1 MLNNDLD
8 KIFSTVFGIDNDL
21 IQDNLSPD
29 NLEAWDSMAQFRLI
43 AEIERVF
50 NLSLDYEEIF
60 AMNSVGDIK
69 RILIEKTGS
78 RISK

>member
-1 MLNNDLD
+1 M
-8 KIFSTVFGIDNDL
+8 KSRRVKV
-21 IQDNLSPD
+21 
-29 NLEAWDSMAQFRLI
+29 I

>member
-69 RILIEKTGS
+69 RIRIEKTGS